1 MTNGIASPI
10 PLLFSAVLT
19 LTSGCHDKTGG
30 SGDSN
35 SDTQDSGLGA
45 DLDGDG
51 WTAAQGDCDDTQA
64 AVSPGGTEV
73 MGDGIDQN
81 CDASDAAPVADLS
94 DAEGVWYG
102 VSRSGLAGWATTI
115 VNDVDSDGLD
125 DILVGAPAG
134 RQDWAEEGRAYLLYG
149 PATVV
154 GELIEADIQLH
165 AESGFDTYGSA
176 LASVGDG
183 NGDGWGDVV
192 IGAPANPEGGIQAGA
207 VYLGLGPDLE
217 SQILLLGSDGRA
229 TATALAAHFDLDGD
243 GIQDVHVGSP
253 SVGNSSPGRTD
264 VILGPFSTEMLTLDD
279 TDVSLTGE
287 SVLDYAGQ
295 SVAAGDMNGDGYGD
309 LAVGAPISDMDGD
322 MAGRAYVIF
331 GPRFGSL
338 SLADADAIL
347 SGETVGAEA
356 GVAMACAADL
366 DGDEADD
373 LMIGAHLD
381 EDAGDRAGKVY
392 LLYALST
399 GSRALADSDAIFVG
413 ETTHEMVGLRLA
425 ATTMADGAGAL
436 LVSAPRDLY
445 ATGGYPGKVYLFDG
459 LLAGDLS
466 IADVSLVY
474 AGTSPNEAAGVGV
487 GSGGDVN
494 GDGSEDIVVG
504 APYNGVGA
512 EEGGAVYI
520 SLGGG

>member
-1 MTNGIASPI
+1 MTNWFTL
-10 PLLFSAVLT
+10 PLRFLLSGVLT
-19 LTSGCHDKTGG
+19 LSSGCHDKVGE
-30 SGDSN
+30 SGDSR
-35 SDTQDSGLGA
+35 SDTEDGGLGA

-51 WTAAQGDCDDTQA
+51 WTAAQGDCDDAQA
-64 AVSPGGTEV
+64 TVSPDGAEV

-81 CDASDAAPVADLS
+81 CDASDAAPVDDLS

-149 PATVV
+149 PATSV
-154 GELIEADIQLH
+154 GELSEADVQLH

-176 LASVGDG
+176 LASLGDA
-183 NGDGWGDVV
+183 NSDGWGDVAV
-192 IGAPANPEGGIQAGA
+192 GAPANPEGGIQAGA
-207 VYLGLGPDLE
+207 VYLGLGPGLE
-217 SQILLLGSDGRA
+217 SQTLLMGSDGRA
-229 TATALAAHFDLDGD
+229 TATSLATQFDLDGD
-243 GIQDVHVGSP
+243 GVQDIHVGSP

-264 VILGPFSTEMLTLDD
+264 VLFGPFSTEMLTLDD
-279 TDVSLTGE
+279 ADVTFTGE

-309 LAVGAPISDMDGD
+309 IAVGAPLSDMDGD
-322 MAGRAYVIF
+322 MAGRAYVVF
-331 GPRFGSL
+331 GPRLGSL

-347 SGETVGAEA
+347 SGESVGAEA
-356 GVAMACAADL
+356 GVAMACATDL
-366 DGDEADD
+366 NGDDGDD
-373 LMIGAHLD
+373 LVIGAHLD

-392 LLYALST
+392 LLYTLST
-399 GSRALADSDAIFVG
+399 GSRALADSDAIFIG
-413 ETTHEMVGLRLA
+413 ETTHEMLGLRLA
-425 ATTMADGAGAL
+425 ATTTADGTSAL

-445 ATGGYPGKVYLFDG
+445 ATGGYPGKVYLFEG
-459 LLAGDLS
+459 LLLGDLGTT
-466 IADVSLVY
+466 DVSLVY
-474 AGTSPNEAAGVGV
+474 AGSSPNEVAGVGV

-494 GDGSEDIVVG
+494 GDGREDVVVG
-504 APYNGVGA
+504 APYNSMGA
-512 EEGGAVYI
+512 EEGGAVYL